1 MNLLNPEPG
10 TLFWTA
16 ATFILLLLIL
26 KRMAWGPILQTLAE
40 REKRIREALE
50 KAEATQKE
58 AAAAMARHQESLEAA
73 KREAQDLLAK
83 SRKTAEAVKEEIL
96 QKAQTAAANILE
108 RAKREIN
115 LEREKAVAELKKQA
129 AELSIMIAS
138 KLIGKSLSKD
148 EHKKLIEQ
156 SIKEMVPSN

>member
-10 TLFWTA
+10 TIFWTA

-26 KRMAWGPILQTLAE
+26 KKMAWGPILQTLAE
-40 REKRIREALE
+40 REKRIRESLE

-58 AAAAMARHQESLEAA
+58 AAAAMAKHQENLEAA

-83 SRKTAEAVKEEIL
+83 SRKTAEATKEEIL
-96 QKAQTAAANILE
+96 QKAQTEAANILE

-115 LEREKAVAELKKQA
+115 LEREKAVEELKKQA

-156 SIKEMVPSN
+156 SIKEMVQSN

>member
-1 MNLLNPEPG
+1 
-10 TLFWTA
+10 
-16 ATFILLLLIL
+16 
-26 KRMAWGPILQTLAE
+26 MA
-40 REKRIREALE
+40 K
-50 KAEATQKE
+50 
-58 AAAAMARHQESLEAA
+58 HQENLEAA

-83 SRKTAEAVKEEIL
+83 SRKTAEATKEEIL
-96 QKAQTAAANILE
+96 QKAQTEAANILE

-115 LEREKAVAELKKQA
+115 LEREKAVEELKKQA

-156 SIKEMVPSN
+156 SIKEMVQSN

>member
-16 ATFILLLLIL
+16 ATFIILLLIL
-26 KRMAWGPILQTLAE
+26 KKVAWGPILQTLAE

-83 SRKTAEAVKEEIL
+83 SRKTAEAVKEEIV
-96 QKAQTAAANILE
+96 QKAQTEAANILE